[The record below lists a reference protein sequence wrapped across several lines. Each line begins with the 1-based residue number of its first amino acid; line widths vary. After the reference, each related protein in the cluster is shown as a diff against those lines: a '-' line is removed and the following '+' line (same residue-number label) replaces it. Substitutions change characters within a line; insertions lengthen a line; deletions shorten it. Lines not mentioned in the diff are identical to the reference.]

1 MKNKTLLVMLVALT
15 ATMLVFTGC
24 GNKENDTVPVVSG
37 AVEEI
42 EATTPIKET
51 EIVEDISE
59 VTTEVN
65 NDTTTTEDGIESNI
79 GGEDTET
86 DAEIEEQ
93 IDEAKKEEES
103 KGTTADDIETNYG
116 KGYDLNGKHYD
127 TRTEYIEAFQEANL
141 AAGAMTHDEAVEFH
155 ENFFAD

>member
-103 KGTTADDIETNYG
+103 KGTTADDLETNYG
-116 KGYDLNGKHYD
+116 KGYDYKGKHYN
-127 TRTEYIEAFQEANL
+127 TKTEYIEAIQAQT
-141 AAGAMTHDEAVEFH
+141 AAEEDTMNEEEFDAFL
-155 ENFFAD
+155 EDYFN